1 MGVPL
6 LYICELAYHRDEL
19 DPKLADG
26 TRPRRRDPE
35 DAEARVAAAVRRR
48 EETLGVAHLQ
58 LLFGPY
64 EPQFYYWEIF
74 ELLRR
79 VAATSL
85 LVAFR
90 DEGIKLFYSIFL
102 ALFVVKAYAHWE
114 PFVEDSDD
122 VLAEVINWV
131 SVFVFLGTLA
141 ASFAVFEHG
150 LGAFLVSINVLCLVI
165 VVALVYEDINR
176 ERAALK
182 FAMNE
187 GLEMVHK
194 LKSESS
200 LLAGSPRA
208 RDGGDDAADAVAERP
223 RPRNVVVELCDDAP
237 EDGEPPERAALEAAV
252 ALRATNARAA
262 PSSEVANCAC

>member
-1 MGVPL
+1 M
-6 LYICELAYHRDEL
+6 
-19 DPKLADG
+19 
-26 TRPRRRDPE
+26 
-35 DAEARVAAAVRRR
+35 
-48 EETLGVAHLQ
+48 
-58 LLFGPY
+58 
-64 EPQFYYWEIF
+64 
-74 ELLRR
+74 
-79 VAATSL
+79 
-85 LVAFR
+85 VAFR

-262 PSSEVANCAC
+262 PSSDVANCAC